1 MWRTL
6 KAYLL
11 YTWGGLHRYFGNQN
25 NLVSEHR
32 RAVHY
37 FSRALQ
43 TRPDMRQA
51 RLARAVILWRE
62 LEENDDALADLNL
75 LIEQNPADGAALF
88 NRALA
93 HQQAGRYAVALSDVE
108 RYLALP
114 TTADG
119 DDGYYET
126 AVHMAT
132 LLRELL
138 NSDSPRPHT

>member
-6 KAYLL
+6 KGYLF

-37 FSRALQ
+37 FSRALEAN
-43 TRPDMRQA
+43 PDMQQA

-62 LEENDDALADLNL
+62 LEETAAALADLDF
-75 LIEQNPADGAALF
+75 LIDRDPNDGAALF

-93 HQQAGRYAVALSDVE
+93 HQQAGRYEVALSDLE
-108 RYLALP
+108 SYLAL
-114 TTADG
+114 ADP
-119 DDGYYET
+119 DNYHET
-126 AVHMAT
+126 ALYMES
-132 LLRELL
+132 LLRELVTG
-138 NSDSPRPHT
+138 DTPRPGA